1 MRKIISHRLIA
12 IFAIMSTLAES
23 ACAQSTWTKQTA
35 PVMTVWGEQ
44 LTVENVWQEYP
55 RPSMK
60 RQDWMNLNGIWQYYK
75 RSSINYNYEN
85 RASSFSKA
93 ILVPFPVE
101 SALSGIMD
109 KSYSSNRRATHMYRK
124 TFSLPETFNGKNVLL
139 HFGAVDWR
147 CYVYVNGQLAGTHD
161 GGSVPFAFDIT
172 SLLNESAEQ
181 ELQVAVW
188 DPTDGGQPNGKQSVS
203 PSGIWYTPNSGIW
216 QTVWLE
222 PVSPT
227 HIDSYEPIP
236 NIDNSTVSIKV
247 KTSAPCSLTLTVK
260 DGSNTVVEQ
269 TGDSEQTFT
278 LSIPSAKLWS
288 PDEPNLYNL
297 DITLKNEEGQ
307 EVDKV
312 SGYFGMRKFSRGMV
326 DGHPCVLLNNK
337 PLYLYGPLD
346 QGWWPDGLLTPP
358 SYEAMVYDLQVMKD
372 FGMNMVRKHIKLEND
387 LWFDWCDRNG
397 LVVWQDMPSGCG
409 NGAIG
414 NLEYA
419 MQNFY
424 RENE

>member
-1 MRKIISHRLIA
+1 MKNIFRHRLIA
-12 IFAIMSTLAES
+12 IAAIMLTLADN

-44 LTVENVWQEYP
+44 LTADNVWQEYP

-124 TFSLPETFNGKNVLL
+124 TFSLPETFSGKNVLL

-172 SLLNESAEQ
+172 SLLNEGAEQ

-203 PSGIWYTPNSGIW
+203 PNGIWYTPNSGIW

-227 HIDSYEPIP
+227 HIESYEPIP

-247 KTSAPCSLTLTVK
+247 KTSAPCSVTLTVK
-260 DGSNTVVEQ
+260 DGSNSVVEQ

-307 EVDKV
+307 EVDRV

-397 LVVWQDMPSGCG
+397 LIVWQDMP
-409 NGAIG
+409 
-414 NLEYA
+414 
-419 MQNFY
+419 
-424 RENE
+424 